1 MEEWLHGRVKNYADE
16 RGIPVVGAIRLIL
29 SEFFRKDLSAM
40 TKIGELPEG
49 VIDRGEGSGLAID
62 MEKLRDKNGVAH
74 VPPSNLSKEQTIEW
88 IRAIQNKIKNGE
100 LL

>member
-1 MEEWLHGRVKNYADE
+1 LDNWLHGRVKSYAKE

-29 SEFFRKDLSAM
+29 SEFFRNNLSAM

-62 MEKLRDKNGVAH
+62 MSKLTDASGKAH
-74 VPPSNLSKEQTIEW
+74 VPPSHLSKEQTVEW
-88 IRAIQNKIKNGE
+88 IREVQNKIKIGE
-100 LL
+100 L